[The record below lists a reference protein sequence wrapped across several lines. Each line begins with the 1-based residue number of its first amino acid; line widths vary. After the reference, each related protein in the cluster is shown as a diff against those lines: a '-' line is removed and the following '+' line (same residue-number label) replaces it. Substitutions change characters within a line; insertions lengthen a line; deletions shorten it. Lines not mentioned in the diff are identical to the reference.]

1 MNRRAAVQAARAELV
16 KLAGT
21 PGMAKLAGRAPDA
34 TKAVTYGDQV
44 FVPADEDTAFRAYLE
59 SRVAHMDDHA
69 AAAVLADLDEE
80 TRIQMKGGDW

>member
-21 PGMAKLAGRAPDA
+21 PGMAKLTGPAPDGS
-34 TKAVTYGDQV
+34 KAVTYGDQT
-44 FVPADEDTAFRAYLE
+44 FVPDDEDTAFRAYLE
-59 SRVAHMDDHA
+59 SRVAYMNDHA

>member
-1 MNRRAAVQAARAELV
+1 VNRRAAELV

-21 PGMAKLAGRAPDA
+21 PGMDKLAGPAPDGS
-34 TKAVTYGDQV
+34 KAITYGDQT

-59 SRVAHMDDHA
+59 GRVAHMDDHA